1 MKQKTICI
9 VHYNTPELT
18 EAAILS
24 VRKQCAEN
32 YQIVVFD
39 NSDKRPFTKKMK
51 GVKVINNRKQ
61 QVVNFDEEL
70 AKHPNK
76 CWDLAHQS
84 NYGSMK
90 HMMSV
95 QKLWELVPDGFIL
108 MESDLLLVDDIGFL
122 WDEHFA
128 ATGKVQWLHSRNP
141 REISK
146 DRLLPFLCYLNVPLL
161 KANGAR
167 YYDPD
172 RCWCLHSTD
181 PNDPQNRYDTGASLL
196 EDIIKTKP
204 QLNAR
209 VYGDLHNHYAHYNGG
224 SWRQNNEES
233 QRAWIAQHRNLWEP
247 YKLEQDA
254 RIYICTHKDFAPVV
268 NHPIYEV
275 LDARKWEKSETT
287 KQAGLFWSEIASM
300 CQVADQKNLPA
311 MVGFCHYRKYFAFKN
326 QVPSNLATMECVVG
340 TRVNLGKTVREQ
352 YATFGN
358 PDDLDLMTTIIDKSH
373 PEFSAAW
380 HRTLNS
386 REFHPCSMF
395 IMPRE
400 KFIELVK
407 LLELAIGEWILAV
420 IDIDARI
427 KANPDAYHID
437 ELGIDYAHRIGGQ
450 LGERIISAWIDWQF
464 PKAIQYNI
472 ITTAKK

>member
-1 MKQKTICI
+1 MIQKTICI
-9 VHYNTPELT
+9 VHFNTPELT

-70 AKHPNK
+70 AKYPNK

-161 KANGAR
+161 QANGAR

-196 EDIIKTKP
+196 EDIINTKP

-233 QRAWIAQHRNLWEP
+233 QRAWVAQHRNLWEP

-275 LDARKWEKSETT
+275 LDARKWEKNEID

-300 CQVADQKNLPA
+300 CQVAGHKDLPA
-311 MVGFCHYRKYFAFKN
+311 MVGFCQYRKYFAFKN

-352 YATFGN
+352 YSTFGN
-358 PDDLDLMTTIIDKSH
+358 PDDLDLMTSIIEKSH

-380 HRTLNS
+380 HRALNS

-400 KFIELVK
+400 KFRELMK
-407 LLELAIGEWILAV
+407 LLEMAIGHWVISA
-420 IDIDARI
+420 IDIEARI

-437 ELGIDYAHRIGGQ
+437 ELGYDYAYRIGGQ

-472 ITTAKK
+472 ITTSPK

>member
-70 AKHPNK
+70 AKYPNK

-141 REISK
+141 REISA

-181 PNDPQNRYDTGASLL
+181 PRDPQNRYDTGASLL
-196 EDIIKTKP
+196 EDIINTKP

-209 VYGDLHNHYAHYNGG
+209 VYSDLHNHYAHYNGG

-233 QRAWIAQHRNLWEP
+233 QRAWVAQHRNLWEP

-275 LDARKWEKSETT
+275 LDARKWEKNETA

-311 MVGFCHYRKYFAFKN
+311 MVGFCQYRKYFAFKN
-326 QVPSNLATMECVVG
+326 QVPSNLETMECVVG

-352 YATFGN
+352 YASFGN
-358 PDDLDLMTTIIDKSH
+358 PADLDLMTTIIDKSH

-380 HRTLNS
+380 HRALNS

-400 KFIELVK
+400 KFRELMK
-407 LLELAIGEWILAV
+407 LLEMAIGHWVIAA
-420 IDIDARI
+420 IDIEERI

-437 ELGIDYAHRIGGQ
+437 ELGYEYAYRIGGQ

-472 ITTAKK
+472 ITTSAK

>member
-9 VHYNTPELT
+9 VHFNTPELT

-70 AKHPNK
+70 EKHPNK

-141 REISK
+141 HEISK

-161 KANGAR
+161 KAHGAR

-196 EDIIKTKP
+196 EDIINTKP

-233 QRAWIAQHRNLWEP
+233 QRAWVAQHRNLWEP

-275 LDARKWEKSETT
+275 LDARKWEKNEID

-300 CQVADQKNLPA
+300 CQVAGQKDLPA
-311 MVGFCHYRKYFAFKN
+311 MVGFCQYRKYFAFKN

-358 PDDLDLMTTIIDKSH
+358 PDDLDLMTSIIEKSH

-400 KFIELVK
+400 KFRELMK
-407 LLELAIGEWILAV
+407 LLEMAIGHWVIAA
-420 IDIDARI
+420 IDIEERI

-437 ELGIDYAHRIGGQ
+437 ELGYDYAYRIGGQ

-472 ITTAKK
+472 ITTSAK